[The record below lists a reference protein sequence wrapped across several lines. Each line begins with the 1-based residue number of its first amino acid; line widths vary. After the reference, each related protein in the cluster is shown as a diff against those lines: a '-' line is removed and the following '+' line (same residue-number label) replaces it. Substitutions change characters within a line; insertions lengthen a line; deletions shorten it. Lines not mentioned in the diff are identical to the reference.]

1 MTKLKL
7 ADSPR
12 KPCALS
18 LMRALQSHRQCKR
31 GILVYALAL
40 LFLSLFAG
48 FNFEPGHKLFVQ
60 GQVADSDV
68 VADRFLLVADKTAT
82 DARRK
87 QVMLLQPPVYDLSM
101 EPYLVFEQR
110 FMDLIR
116 ELNGIPLKGREAP
129 SELFSAEIG
138 PDLAREI
145 LPEFGLSSTH
155 TFVLKKLLPLL
166 RARLSEGVVGDIRT
180 ARVGRSGVVVRNL
193 DTGAEMLRPDVATL
207 PDMQSFLGEISAVAR
222 GEENLSHNSRRAINV
237 VLAACLPA
245 TLILN
250 REATQKRAADVVD
263 KVAPIY
269 YQIQKGELIL
279 RRGER
284 VGREQQIK
292 LQALYRASEGLL
304 DWQRSLGAFLMASF
318 LSLGFFLSPSGRPG
332 SPISNKDLYLVSIIT
347 LLTTLCAKGVHALGD
362 ATGSNALADAFNV
375 AFPMAGAVGFVA
387 MVFAAKRY
395 VTMGLLLTLFT
406 GLAMKLGFALCL
418 FHFLSAMLATWLVVT
433 SVSRQD
439 TVWNLIPLILGECLL
454 VLGASFVDSVSLSE
468 VPMLLTATCI
478 NSLLTLI
485 LFFSLSPVLE
495 TVFGYSTRFKL
506 MEFIS
511 LEQPLMQELMV
522 TVPGTYH
529 HSIVVANMV
538 EAGAKAIGANS
549 LLCKV
554 AALYH
559 DAGKIFY
566 PQYFIENQFGGE
578 NRHDRLAPSMSAL
591 IITSHVKK
599 GMELCE
605 RYRLGKEITDIIAQ
619 HHGTRVVRYF
629 YQKAV
634 NLGED
639 PSESDYSYPGPKP
652 QTKEA
657 AILMLADSVE
667 ASSRTLSDPTPARL
681 TAHID
686 KIIKGIFA
694 EGQLDESELTFKD
707 LHLLG
712 ESFRRVLTGIFHQ
725 RIAYPEPVRKGAE
738 RPQPGQ
744 PAAGDASGPQAEA
757 ARTPEAPA
765 EPESGTESGA
775 GKPQAQAAPLDASA
789 MAQPYAGRA
798 EDAVRQARAA
808 YQAQARAMAAD
819 ARGIAPAAGQPD
831 APVQAKSA
839 AAPAPEAG
847 AGAESL
853 LDGGPLRLGEP
864 AGGEAWQAASGGLA
878 DLVEQAFRSAQPAPD
893 RDAGGGARHG

>member
-7 ADSPR
+7 ADSPK

-18 LMRALQSHRQCKR
+18 LMRALEGHRQCKR
-31 GILVYALAL
+31 GVLVYALAL

-48 FNFEPGHKLFVQ
+48 FNFEPGHKLYVQ
-60 GQVADSDV
+60 GQVAGSDV
-68 VADRFLLVADKTAT
+68 VADRFLLVEDRTAT

-101 EPYLVFEQR
+101 EPYIVFEQR
-110 FMDLIR
+110 LIDLMR
-116 ELNGIPLKGREAP
+116 ELNGVPVKGGREAP

-138 PDLAREI
+138 PELAREI
-145 LPEFGLSSTH
+145 LPELGLSSTQA
-155 TFVLKKLLPLL
+155 FVLKKLLPLL
-166 RARLSEGVVGDIRT
+166 RARLSEGLVGDIRT
-180 ARVGRSGVVVRNL
+180 SRVGRSGVVVRNL
-193 DTGAEMLRPDVATL
+193 DTGAEVLRPDVATL
-207 PDMQSFLGEISAVAR
+207 PDMQSFLAEVSTVAR
-222 GEENLSHNSRRAINV
+222 GEEELTHNARRAINV
-237 VLAACLPA
+237 VLATCLPA
-245 TLILN
+245 TLTLN
-250 REATQKRAADVVD
+250 REATQKRAAEVVD
-263 KVAPIY
+263 KVEPVY

-292 LQALYRASEGLL
+292 IQALYRSSEAPL
-304 DWQRSLGAFLMASF
+304 DWQRSLGSFLLASF

-332 SPISNKDLYLVSIIT
+332 TPISNKDLYLVSIIT
-347 LLTTLCAKGVHALGD
+347 VVTTLCAKGVHALGG
-362 ATGSNALADAFNV
+362 AVGSTALADAFTV

-406 GLAMKLGFALCL
+406 ALAMRLGAAFCF

-454 VLGASFVDSVSLSE
+454 VLGASFVDNLSLSE
-468 VPMLLTATCI
+468 LPMLLTATCI

-578 NRHDRLAPSMSAL
+578 NRHDKLAPSMSAL

-599 GMELCE
+599 GMELCG

-619 HHGTRVVRYF
+619 HHGTRVVRFF

-634 NLGED
+634 KLGED

-725 RIAYPEPVRKGAE
+725 RIAYPEPVRKVAE

-744 PAAGDASGPQAEA
+744 AAS
-757 ARTPEAPA
+757 PEAGHA
-765 EPESGTESGA
+765 AVGSLPES
-775 GKPQAQAAPLDASA
+775 AQAKPAPLDASA
-789 MAQPYAGRA
+789 MPQPYAGRA

-808 YQAQARAMAAD
+808 YQAQARAMAA
-819 ARGIAPAAGQPD
+819 ATRGLAPSAAVQA
-831 APVQAKSA
+831 APVQAA
-839 AAPAPEAG
+839 AVQAAGGQACQPGQNPAQADAG
-847 AGAESL
+847 QDL
-853 LDGGPLRLGEP
+853 LDGGPLTLGEP
-864 AGGEAWQAASGGLA
+864 VAETGEDWQAASAGLA
-878 DLVEQAFRSAQPAPD
+878 DLVEQAFRTSQPGADKAPEQ
-893 RDAGGGARHG
+893 GGAKHG